1 MRKQLHIIF
10 RLVMFSCILLSVSQ
24 KVSAQ
29 ITFSVKNQTIRQT
42 IRVIEKEADYSFF
55 YTDKLPGLEQKIS
68 LTVRNESIES
78 VLEKV
83 FKGSSISYKIESG
96 KQVVLTVQTEQKEP
110 QKGDKKKITGTVV
123 DRKGEP
129 LIGVTV
135 KVDGENIGTATDI
148 DGRFSLDAPMG
159 AKLNFSYI
167 GYVSQSHTAVSYTHL
182 TLPTT

>member
-1 MRKQLHIIF
+1 M
-10 RLVMFSCILLSVSQ
+10 
-24 KVSAQ
+24 
-29 ITFSVKNQTIRQT
+29 
-42 IRVIEKEADYSFF
+42 IEKEADYSFF

-129 LIGVTV
+129 LKMIHGRYELNTEKEISVSV
-135 KVDGENIGTATDI
+135 WVDLCASE
-148 DGRFSLDAPMG
+148 
-159 AKLNFSYI
+159 KK
-167 GYVSQSHTAVSYTHL
+167 
-182 TLPTT
+182 